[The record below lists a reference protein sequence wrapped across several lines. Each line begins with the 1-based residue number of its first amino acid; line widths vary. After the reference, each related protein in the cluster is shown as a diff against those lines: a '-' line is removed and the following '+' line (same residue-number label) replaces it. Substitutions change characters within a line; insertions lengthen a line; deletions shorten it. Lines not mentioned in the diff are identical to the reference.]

1 MIVVSDATPIIS
13 LAKIDMLDALGRLYN
28 EVLLPQAVYDEV
40 CCNSVFTNE
49 AEMVKSC
56 TFIKVGMAS
65 NIQSVK
71 ILRAAGLDLGESE
84 AIVLADSLPDSLLLM
99 DERKGRQIA
108 SSMGIRITG
117 TMGVLMQAKNN
128 GLIDSIKPLLDVLIN
143 VNIRISD
150 SLYHAILE
158 QAGEL

>member
-13 LAKIDMLDALGRLYN
+13 LAKIDMLDTLGRLYN

-49 AEMVKSC
+49 AEVVKSC
-56 TFIKVGMAS
+56 TFIKVEMVS

-71 ILRAAGLDLGESE
+71 ILRAAGLGLGESE

-117 TMGVLMQAKNN
+117 TLGVLMQAKNN

-143 VNIRISD
+143 ANIRISD
-150 SLYHAILE
+150 SLYHSILE
-158 QAGEL
+158 QVGEL